1 MSMRYS
7 MIDLAR
13 TTSRGVA
20 GLKAFLE
27 FAEKGRT
34 NISQKSDEIIVNKQG
49 IGKFVAEELSAYGYD
64 CRCASGCQT
73 SR

>member
-1 MSMRYS
+1 MVVFSSMRYS
-7 MIDLAR
+7 MIDLSR

-34 NISQKSDEIIVNKQG
+34 SISVKSDDIIK
-49 IGKFVAEELSAYGYD
+49 IGRAS
-64 CRCASGCQT
+64 CRE
-73 SR
+73 RV